1 VTELTSFDMGN
12 QAMGTDTIVDGAPG
26 IECLAC
32 GATWRDLAAF
42 RAEQAGGLRPAGT
55 TLQPDPGEPSSGR
68 STAPVIVSPST
79 GWPSAPIRGDPNFVP
94 GPASRRWS
102 FQPDQ

>member
-1 VTELTSFDMGN
+1 MSNEERSSEACPRCGEHRLRLVEAPVTELTSFDMGN

-42 RAEQAGGLRPAGT
+42 RAEQAGGL
-55 TLQPDPGEPSSGR
+55 
-68 STAPVIVSPST
+68 
-79 GWPSAPIRGDPNFVP
+79 
-94 GPASRRWS
+94 PASGDDA
-102 FQPDQ
+102 PG